1 MKVGS
6 PVGVKELN
14 EQQLDQMARG
24 ALEANTPQETDFDDP
39 SFDTII
45 CLPMVI
51 TDEGLGEMIDIHYQ
65 QRYQKLEE
73 GQTPRS
79 IRDTMIRSYKCNIND
94 GHDVTVLKEPEM
106 TKVIDIMNCVLP
118 DMHDF
123 GMIVHGMIH
132 HITDG
137 HYIDF
142 NAEHENMSDSATCFI
157 TLNDTFKGGKI
168 NIDPGAS
175 FDLPRGSFLAFNNTT
190 SVLYNMEPIHFGER
204 YLLQLFFQ
212 RPTIEDL
219 ENLQSG
225 S

>member
-14 EQQLDQMARG
+14 EEQLDQMARG
-24 ALEANTPQETDFDDP
+24 AFEANIPQETDFDDP

-73 GQTPRS
+73 DQTPRS

-94 GHDVTVLKEPEM
+94 GHDVTILKEPEM

-175 FDLPRGSFLAFNNTT
+175 FDLPRGSFLAFNNST